1 MKEEERTSPAPAV
14 LDERRD
20 ALNDN
25 FNMDPETP
33 YDTPDE
39 MATEEP
45 ATPAK
50 RCRRDATTVNATA
63 EETLVDSAQRLEPQ
77 WMVVRSTRARKG
89 THAPVKRSAS
99 LTREGAGDAGTNA
112 TGVAGARSSCRAD
125 GEARFVK
132 VANCWLYRWPTL
144 AILNEYVGCS
154 IARRNA
160 QR

>member
-1 MKEEERTSPAPAV
+1 
-14 LDERRD
+14 RD

-25 FNMDPETP
+25 FNVDPETP

-45 ATPAK
+45 ATPVK

-89 THAPVKRSAS
+89 THAPAQRSTS
-99 LTREGAGDAGTNA
+99 LTREGRA
-112 TGVAGARSSCRAD
+112 T
-125 GEARFVK
+125 
-132 VANCWLYRWPTL
+132 
-144 AILNEYVGCS
+144 
-154 IARRNA
+154 
-160 QR
+160 Q